1 MKRPPLHDRMN
12 KHTPRCAAITA
23 QEQVAGVTEAKDPFS
38 RGLGPG
44 LGSSS

>member
-1 MKRPPLHDRMN
+1 MHDRMN
-12 KHTPRCAAITA
+12 KHAPCCAAIIA

-38 RGLGPG
+38 RGLGTR